1 MSSKRELKFFLIIN
15 FLYTLYVLTFQIFEM
30 ANADSVE
37 MNYERS
43 SLSFALNR
51 KYSFLMGYDLFQSN
65 FFDPEKN
72 HFDCLF
78 YRLTFQGMDFGTIF

>member
-1 MSSKRELKFFLIIN
+1 
-15 FLYTLYVLTFQIFEM
+15 M
-30 ANADSVE
+30 ANADPVE
-37 MNYERS
+37 MIYERS

-72 HFDCLF
+72 HLLDYLLTAYF
-78 YRLTFQGMDFGTIF
+78 YRLTFQGMDFF